1 MKNTIDIAKVSTR
14 GTAALSLGLIVS
26 NVVMAAGTLLV
37 ASFLSEAEYGLYA
50 IVLTVPALFS
60 LFQDLGVNS
69 AIIKYT
75 AQYRAENRREEIKKI
90 LVTGLI
96 FDAILGFC
104 LSLIAFFSASF
115 LAVTVVCRPEI
126 KSLIEIA
133 SVVILFSSMITAVQS
148 VFIGFERMKFNSLTM
163 IFQSVL
169 KCFASPALVLIG
181 YGVYGAIMGAIVA
194 SAATTVL
201 GIVIFLFSFYRKL
214 EMKID
219 NFQRKF
225 KESLSVLIRY
235 GFPISVSTIASG
247 FQTQFY
253 NFLVYRAEP
262 SNVSIANYQMATNF
276 MVLLGFLTTPIT
288 TVLFPAF
295 SKLNI
300 EQDGE
305 SLRRIFQLSVK
316 YSSLIVTPAATAL
329 MVLSGPF
336 VGTLFVEKF
345 NVAPF
350 YLSLLAIQGLFVGI
364 GNLSINNLINSQGKT
379 TVTLKLTLLTFSV
392 GVSLSLL
399 LIPFFRIIG
408 LIVTVLIAGIP
419 SLIIG
424 FWWIRK
430 HFNASI
436 DVVSSAKIY
445 LSSGIA
451 GALTYYIVI
460 NLSSLPFWIGLV
472 AGGTFIALF
481 YMVSVSLTH
490 AIDKNDVSNL
500 REMLREIGPALKIIN
515 PILKIVEKISVK
527 QKINQ

>member
-194 SAATTVL
+194 
-201 GIVIFLFSFYRKL
+201 
-214 EMKID
+214 
-219 NFQRKF
+219 
-225 KESLSVLIRY
+225 
-235 GFPISVSTIASG
+235 
-247 FQTQFY
+247 
-253 NFLVYRAEP
+253 
-262 SNVSIANYQMATNF
+262 
-276 MVLLGFLTTPIT
+276 
-288 TVLFPAF
+288 
-295 SKLNI
+295 
-300 EQDGE
+300 
-305 SLRRIFQLSVK
+305 
-316 YSSLIVTPAATAL
+316 
-329 MVLSGPF
+329 
-336 VGTLFVEKF
+336 
-345 NVAPF
+345 
-350 YLSLLAIQGLFVGI
+350 
-364 GNLSINNLINSQGKT
+364 
-379 TVTLKLTLLTFSV
+379 
-392 GVSLSLL
+392 
-399 LIPFFRIIG
+399 
-408 LIVTVLIAGIP
+408 
-419 SLIIG
+419 
-424 FWWIRK
+424 
-430 HFNASI
+430 
-436 DVVSSAKIY
+436 
-445 LSSGIA
+445 
-451 GALTYYIVI
+451 
-460 NLSSLPFWIGLV
+460 
-472 AGGTFIALF
+472 
-481 YMVSVSLTH
+481 
-490 AIDKNDVSNL
+490 
-500 REMLREIGPALKIIN
+500 
-515 PILKIVEKISVK
+515 
-527 QKINQ
+527 